1 MSKLVERAELLSYEE
16 LKATPAL
23 RPSLLENLSGWLL
36 QRLESRLLILG
47 PKGSGKTFLILK
59 ALIDAVEAD
68 AKLKPGFVTYK
79 YAGSPMAV
87 KVRRGRFLPEEDFW
101 RLIEAEEL
109 IVLDDIHYI
118 CEDVARR
125 KRSLRWL
132 CTLLEHLESEVDLG
146 KRVVLLSEEPLS
158 SYSELFGV
166 EEFKWV
172 TEKIR
177 RYRTLEILPP
187 TPDEWEALAEIYGV
201 KLTPYVMKFIYH
213 ASPRPRAFVKFC
225 KLFGDVVSIPAF
237 RKLALMRLETTSWK
251 KREEYR
257 KAIEQTLT
265 VGVEVADLLDKHPWL
280 KRHLPR
286 MMACYEE
293 MTVAC
298 EELRRRIERRAGREE
313 REEYAKLENP
323 ATVLRK
329 FWQKHKEMPWPQQQH
344 DKYLRD
350 LVEEFYLHPQ
360 LSGVLK
366 LPTKDEFARKVESA
380 LEIVDSR
387 MYQKVGPK
395 MWLAVE
401 PLRDVFADILYEP
414 STVEVVEEL
423 RRKRAIYQ
431 TEKAQPDLYQVP
443 IHLEGQL
450 LEKLDSLAECL
461 STTRSALIRKAICEM
476 LQRHGEKEVEA
487 ELTKR
492 RHDAQR
498 FLAYALRREGL
509 TYKAIA
515 ERMGIAE
522 QDAWRLVAQAK
533 EKLRQLVVAG

>member
-1 MSKLVERAELLSYEE
+1 MSKLVERAELLNYEE
-16 LKATPAL
+16 LKATPVL
-23 RPSLLENLSGWLL
+23 RPKLLENLNGWL
-36 QRLESRLLILG
+36 RGPGVNRLLILG

-59 ALIDAVEAD
+59 VLIDAVEAD
-68 AKLKPGFVTYK
+68 DKLKPGFITYK
-79 YAGSPMAV
+79 YAGAPMAV
-87 KVRRGRFLPEEDFW
+87 KVRRGCFLPEEDFW
-101 RLIEAEEL
+101 RLIESEEL

-265 VGVEVADLLDKHPWL
+265 VGVEIADLLDKHPWL
-280 KRHLPR
+280 RKDLRPMIKH
-286 MMACYEE
+286 YEE
-293 MTVAC
+293 IVAVC
-298 EELRRRIERRAGREE
+298 EESRRLIEETARGKERAE
-313 REEYAKLENP
+313 
-323 ATVLRK
+323 
-329 FWQKHKEMPWPQQQH
+329 
-344 DKYLRD
+344 
-350 LVEEFYLHPQ
+350 
-360 LSGVLK
+360 
-366 LPTKDEFARKVESA
+366 
-380 LEIVDSR
+380 
-387 MYQKVGPK
+387 
-395 MWLAVE
+395 
-401 PLRDVFADILYEP
+401 
-414 STVEVVEEL
+414 
-423 RRKRAIYQ
+423 
-431 TEKAQPDLYQVP
+431 
-443 IHLEGQL
+443 
-450 LEKLDSLAECL
+450 
-461 STTRSALIRKAICEM
+461 
-476 LQRHGEKEVEA
+476 
-487 ELTKR
+487 
-492 RHDAQR
+492 
-498 FLAYALRREGL
+498 
-509 TYKAIA
+509 
-515 ERMGIAE
+515 
-522 QDAWRLVAQAK
+522 
-533 EKLRQLVVAG
+533 